1 MNLFIKNRTFKDRF
15 SVTLVLPIM
24 LLVLSATSLY
34 SFHPSNDAAV
44 ARIFGMGEKTTL
56 TVDSVRNKKDEIDIN
71 PRSSYD
77 CDHWVARGT
86 YNNKEYYAIACE
98 DQVPAPKVGSK
109 IEVIVAPNDN
119 EASLV
124 AKGDR
129 QTPANKTVI
138 IGLFVLAILAIM
150 YSIRLLY
157 IGYSSNWF
165 VKNTRK

>member
-34 SFHPSNDAAV
+34 SFHPNNDAAI
-44 ARIFGMGEKTTL
+44 ASIFGMGEKTSL
-56 TVDSVRNKKDEIDIN
+56 TVDSVRHRKDEIDIN

-86 YNNKEYYAIACE
+86 HNNKEYYAIACV
-98 DQVPAPKVGSK
+98 DQVPAPEVGAK

-129 QTPANKTVI
+129 QNPANKTVI
-138 IGLFVLAILAIM
+138 IGLFVLVILAII
-150 YSIRLLY
+150 YSVRLLY

-165 VKNTRK
+165 IKNTRK